1 MCKIRQVGDF
11 MTEKTYI
18 CENILAAITIANKF
32 GECEEKKGVIY
43 AAGNVFIPFSQH
55 LVRLFTPTEIDSHNK
70 IFKIENLPII
80 PNKWE
85 YTIKA
90 ELKKSIKVIE
100 HELRNTKSITVIGS
114 PSDDFHGRVRSFL
127 EYLNT
132 KIPVNYQVI
141 ISYENEYLSDQ
152 LKSPTIDESY
162 SEAYKAKERV
172 DWLYGINASAVMS
185 LAFDKPV
192 RISRTKI
199 PLLKSIIDYE
209 NLSMNTSNNKYG
221 LTAYFRGK
229 SFPFRAEWLPN
240 CDTTNITNVRRVKN
254 YILEKQE
261 LKVINLEDKEFECP
275 SSPPF
280 TYTELLIHMFDKHK
294 IPLEKTDSIVKS
306 LYFNGYI
313 TYPFSFKMDKF
324 PYTLKDITDNLQ
336 VCGDKDLFLL
346 SKDKDTEIIQDLE
359 FGIYPT
365 PQPINLPAMDIESA
379 CIYKEI
385 SKRLLEYMSPPKH
398 FIESRITIA
407 CNKEYFKG
415 IKVIEKNCKE
425 KTYKELYETG
435 ESLKIVPPLSVRE
448 ITAAPCEPLNKA
460 AILKK
465 ASTQY
470 IAEYNILA
478 IINELIRDRLLISK
492 NGNYFINEES
502 KKIIPFLPDNITSI
516 AFSKFIENCLSK
528 IKSGEANANQV
539 IRYIAP
545 QINSLL
551 NLKIK
556 PGYESEH
563 FLCPV
568 CNEGHLVIK
577 GSKIKFY
584 GCTAF
589 PQCKATF
596 SILNNLP
603 LIKKCPKCEK
613 GFLQIKEKNNSQFFG
628 CSNYPNC
635 HYMKPIY
642 KGGKTNE

>member
-1 MCKIRQVGDF
+1 MA
-11 MTEKTYI
+11 EKAYI
-18 CENILAAITIANKF
+18 CENILAAYAIAGTF
-32 GECEEKKGVIY
+32 GTYEERNGLIY
-43 AAGNVFIPFSQH
+43 ASKYIFIPLPQH
-55 LVRLFTPTEIDSHNK
+55 LVRLLTPFEIDSNNK
-70 IFKIENLPII
+70 IFNIEKLPII
-80 PNKWE
+80 PQKWE
-85 YTIKA
+85 YTVKTELQKNIKA
-90 ELKKSIKVIE
+90 LE
-100 HELRNTKSITVIGS
+100 HELHHIKSITVIGS
-114 PSDDFHGRVRSFL
+114 PSDDFHGRVRSLL
-127 EYLNT
+127 EYLNIQ
-132 KIPVNYQVI
+132 IPVNYQVI
-141 ISYENEYLSDQ
+141 ISYENEYLLSQ
-152 LKSPTIDESY
+152 LKSPTIDEGY
-162 SEAYKAKERV
+162 SEAYKTKERI
-172 DWLYGINASAVMS
+172 DWLYGINVSAIMS

-192 RISRTKI
+192 RISRTKT

-209 NLSMNTSNNKYG
+209 NSSKQPINNKYG

-229 SFPFRAEWLPN
+229 SLPFRTEWLPN
-240 CDTTNITNVRRVKN
+240 CDSTNITNVRRVKN
-254 YILEKQE
+254 FISEKQE
-261 LKVINLEDKEFECP
+261 LKVINIEDKELECP

-280 TYTELLIHMFDKHK
+280 TYTELLIYMFDNYK

-306 LYFNGYI
+306 LYFNGFI
-313 TYPFSFKMDKF
+313 TYPFSFQMDKF
-324 PYTLKDITDNLQ
+324 PYTLQDITDNLQ

-346 SKDKDTEIIQDLE
+346 AKDTDTETVQDLE

-365 PQPINLPAMDIESA
+365 PQPINLPALDRESV

-385 SKRLLEYMSPPKH
+385 SKRLLEYMSPPKYV
-398 FIESRITIA
+398 IESCITIA
-407 CNKEYFKG
+407 CNNEYFKG
-415 IKVIEKNCKE
+415 IKIVDKNCKE
-425 KTYKELYETG
+425 KTYKELYKIG
-435 ESLKIVPPLSVRE
+435 ENLKIVPPLSVRE
-448 ITAAPCEPLNKA
+448 LITVPYEPLNKVIVLKMA
-460 AILKK
+460 A
-465 ASTQY
+465 AQY

-478 IINELIRDRLLISK
+478 IINELIRDRLLIFK

-635 HYMKPIY
+635 HYMKPIS
-642 KGGKTNE
+642 KGGITNE